1 MKIRC
6 KSCYR
11 VLDRN
16 EEYCKSC
23 GAHSEQMKK
32 AMETGNFGGGPLDRF
47 KVAAIL
53 FLVLAFFGNGIMMIS
68 LAVITKDSSADLFKS
83 SYALLFSSVLTLGA
97 LFIVHYKDLID
108 FIWNGNKG
116 QFVRCLFIGSMMVMI
131 VSLLSMLTDFTRVIP
146 DIFSDHLHSGYAR
159 FFSGK
164 NPYALFI
171 LIALICVALVEEIVF
186 RRLMIDAIDDST
198 MLSDTMVIIVGGLV
212 STICD
217 FAWVM
222 APEAIITSLIIN
234 FVMTGIYVNSNRSLG
249 LNVFLRVLII
259 VIQFLIFY
267 V

>member
-6 KSCYR
+6 KNCYR

-23 GAHSEQMKK
+23 GEHSEQMKK

-47 KVAAIL
+47 KIGALL
-53 FLVLAFFGNGIMMIS
+53 FLILAFFGNGIVMIS
-68 LAVITKDSSADLFKS
+68 LAVITKDSSQDLYKS
-83 SYALLFSSVLTLGA
+83 TYALLFSSVLALGA
-97 LFIVHYKDLID
+97 TIIVHYKDLID

-116 QFVRCLFIGSMMVMI
+116 QFVRCLFIGSMMVAI
-131 VSLLSMLTDFTRVIP
+131 VSLLSMLTKYTRVIP
-146 DIFSDHLHSGYAR
+146 NLYTDYLHSGYAR

-164 NPYALFI
+164 DSNALFI

-198 MLSDTMVIIVGGLV
+198 MLSDTMVILVGGIVG
-212 STICD
+212 TIAD

-222 APEAIITSLIIN
+222 ATETIVASLIIN
-234 FVMTGIYVNSNRSLG
+234 LVMTGIYVNSNRSLG
-249 LNVFLRVLII
+249 LNVLLRVLII

>member
-6 KSCYR
+6 KNCYR

-23 GAHSEQMKK
+23 GEHSEQMKK
-32 AMETGNFGGGPLDRF
+32 AMETGNFGGGPLERF
-47 KVAAIL
+47 KIAAIL
-53 FLVLAFFGNGIMMIS
+53 FLVLAFFGNGIVMIS

-83 SYALLFSSVLTLGA
+83 SYALLFSSVLALGA
-97 LFIVHYKDLID
+97 IIIVHYKDLID

-116 QFVRCLFIGSMMVMI
+116 QFARCLFIGTMMVAV
-131 VSLLSMLTDFTRVIP
+131 VSLLSMLTNFTRVIP
-146 DIFSDHLHSGYAR
+146 NIFSDYLHSGYAR

-164 NPYALFI
+164 ESNALFI
-171 LIALICVALVEEIVF
+171 LVALICVAVVEEIVF

-198 MLSDTMVIIVGGLV
+198 MLSDTMVIFVGGLV
-212 STICD
+212 AAIAD

-222 APEAIITSLIIN
+222 APETILTSLIIN

-259 VIQFLIFY
+259 IIQFLIFY

>member
-6 KSCYR
+6 KNCYR

-23 GAHSEQMKK
+23 GEHSEQMKK
-32 AMETGNFGGGPLDRF
+32 AMETGNFGGGPLERF
-47 KVAAIL
+47 KIAALL
-53 FLVLAFFGNGIMMIS
+53 FLILAFFGNGIVMIS

-83 SYALLFSSVLTLGA
+83 SYSLLFSSVLALGA
-97 LFIVHYKDLID
+97 IIIVHYKDLID
-108 FIWNGNKG
+108 FFWNGSKS
-116 QFVRCLFIGSMMVMI
+116 QFGKCLFIGTLMVLV
-131 VSLLSMLTDFTRVIP
+131 VSLLSMLTEYTRVIP
-146 DIFSDHLHSGYAR
+146 NLFSDYLHSGYAR

-164 NPYALFI
+164 SSNASFI
-171 LIALICVALVEEIVF
+171 LIAFICIAIVEEIVF

-198 MLSDTMVIIVGGLV
+198 MLSDTMIILVGGIVGAV
-212 STICD
+212 AD

-222 APEAIITSLIIN
+222 KPETVVTSLIIN
-234 FVMTGIYVNSNRSLG
+234 LVMTGIYVNSNRSLG
-249 LNVFLRVLII
+249 LNIFLRILII

>member
-6 KSCYR
+6 KNCYR

-23 GAHSEQMKK
+23 GEHSEQMQK

-47 KVAAIL
+47 KIGAVL
-53 FLVLAFFGNGIMMIS
+53 FLILAFFGNGIMMIS

-83 SYALLFSSVLTLGA
+83 SYALLFSSVLALGA
-97 LFIVHYKDLID
+97 VFIVHYKDLVD

-116 QFVRCLFIGSMMVMI
+116 QFLRCLFIGSMMVAI
-131 VSLLSMLTDFTRVIP
+131 VSLLSLLSEYTRVIP
-146 DIFSDHLHSGYAR
+146 NIFSDYLHSGYAR

-164 NPYALFI
+164 NSNALFI
-171 LIALICVALVEEIVF
+171 LIALVCVALVEEIIF

-198 MLSDTMVIIVGGLV
+198 MLSDTMVIVVGGIVGA
-212 STICD
+212 ICD

-222 APEAIITSLIIN
+222 APETLITSLIIN

-249 LNVFLRVLII
+249 LNILLRLLII
-259 VIQFLIFY
+259 VIQFIIFY